1 LGSETNFFGMSD
13 LEKNTFTMKSMDDAI
28 IIRNHIIDVLEQ
40 ASIEQ
45 DDDKDITKS
54 LLTFVV
60 VGGGFSGI
68 ETIGALNDF
77 VRETVREFYKNIYM
91 TEIKIVLVSAEDKIL
106 AEVDEELGKFA
117 LDYRLK
123 NNKKI
128 FSEY

>member
-77 VRETVREFYKNIYM
+77 IRETVREFYKNIYM

-106 AEVDEELGKFA
+106 AEVGEELGKFA

>member
-1 LGSETNFFGMSD
+1 MSD